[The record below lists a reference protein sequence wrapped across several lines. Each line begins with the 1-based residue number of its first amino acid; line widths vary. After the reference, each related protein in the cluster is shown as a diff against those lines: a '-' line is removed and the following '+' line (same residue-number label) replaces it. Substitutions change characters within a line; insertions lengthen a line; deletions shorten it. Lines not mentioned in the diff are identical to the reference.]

1 MTEGARKRVAVLIS
15 GRGSNM
21 KALLEAAGRPDYP
34 AQIVLVLSNR
44 PEAQGLETARAAG
57 IEAVAVDH
65 KLFSSRE
72 AHEAEVNAALQRAQ
86 PDIICLAGY
95 MRLLT
100 PAFTARWAGRM
111 INVHPS
117 LLPLFPGLHTHERAI
132 AAGARLHGCT
142 VHFVTEIMDEG
153 PIIGQAV
160 VPVRPGD
167 TPDDLAARLIPVE
180 HRLYVESLALF
191 ASGGVS
197 MEGASSHFT
206 PKPSDAKAPALLS
219 VGGQALLLEH

>member
-1 MTEGARKRVAVLIS
+1 MSGSARKRVAVLIS

-21 KALLEAAGRPDYP
+21 KALIEAAKAPGYP
-34 AQIVLVLSNR
+34 AEIVLVLSNR
-44 PEAQGLETARAAG
+44 PDAGGLETAREAG

-65 KLFSSRE
+65 KLFASRE
-72 AHEAEVNAALQRAQ
+72 AHEAEVNAALDRAR
-86 PDIICLAGY
+86 PDIVCLAGY

-100 PAFTARWAGRM
+100 PGFTARWAGRM

-142 VHFVTEIMDEG
+142 VHFVTEVMDEG

-160 VPVRPGD
+160 VPVRPDD

-180 HRLYVESLALF
+180 HRLYVESLALV
-191 ASGGVS
+191 ASGGVV
-197 MEGASSHFT
+197 MEGTQSRFASGS
-206 PKPSDAKAPALLS
+206 PDAKAPALLS
-219 VGGQALLLEH
+219 VGGRSLLLQD